1 MLTVKIELVLIFK
14 RLVEKKRVERLRKDF
29 LKDSFLI
36 VGFDYNLIE

>member
-29 LKDSFLI
+29 LRGSFLI